1 LVNWDSLWIN
11 CRVATMAG
19 EEAYGAIDDAA
30 IAVQHGRIA
39 WVGPRTKLPDGDAGE
54 TVDLG
59 GRWVTPGLIDC
70 HTHVVFGGTRAREF
84 EMRLE
89 GASYE
94 AIARAGGGILS
105 TVRDTRAA
113 TDEALLAGALEQARE
128 RIQEGVTVL
137 EIKSGYGLDDETEAR
152 MLRVARQVGEHLP
165 VTVRT
170 TCLAAH
176 ALPPEYAERPND
188 YIDRVCDRIIPHI
201 AAAGLADAVDA
212 FCERIAFDADQT
224 ERVFQAARAHG
235 LPVKL
240 HAEQLSDQ
248 GGTQVAARY
257 GALSMD
263 HLEYVS
269 EAGVRAM
276 AEAGSV
282 AVMLPG
288 AFHTLRETQI
298 PPIDRFRRHGVPLAL
313 ATDANPGSSPARSL
327 LLMLNLGCTLFRMT
341 PEEALAGVTREAARA
356 LGLKGSHGTLEAGKA
371 ADFAVWNVDHPAELS
386 YWIGAPPPVF
396 HVRHGERQ
404 GSI

>member
-1 LVNWDSLWIN
+1 VNWDSLWIN

-30 IAVQHGRIA
+30 IAVQDGRIA
-39 WVGPRTKLPDGDAGE
+39 WVGPRTELPDGEAGE

-70 HTHVVFGGTRAREF
+70 HSHVVFGGTRAREF

-113 TDEALLAGALEQARE
+113 TDEALLAGALERARE

-201 AAAGLADAVDA
+201 AEAGLADAVDA
-212 FCERIAFDADQT
+212 FCERIAFDAAQT

-269 EAGVRAM
+269 AAGVRAM

-288 AFHTLRETQI
+288 AFHTLRETQR
-298 PPIDRFRRHGVPLAL
+298 PPIDRFRRHSVPLAL

-356 LGLKGSHGTLEAGKA
+356 LGLEGSHGTLEAGKA

>member
-1 LVNWDSLWIN
+1 VNWDSLWLN

-30 IAVQHGRIA
+30 IAVQDGRIA
-39 WVGPRTKLPDGDAGE
+39 WVGPRAELPDGQMGE
-54 TVDLG
+54 TVELG

-70 HTHVVFGGTRAREF
+70 HTHVVFGAARAREF

-113 TDEALLAGALEQARE
+113 TDEALLAGALERARE

-188 YIDRVCDRIIPHI
+188 YIDRVCDRIIPRI
-201 AAAGLADAVDA
+201 AEAGLADAVDA
-212 FCERIAFDADQT
+212 FCERIAFDAAQT

-248 GGTQVAARY
+248 GGTQLAARY

-269 EAGVRAM
+269 AAGVRAM

-298 PPIDRFRRHGVPLAL
+298 PPIDRFRRHSVPLAL

-356 LGLKGSHGTLEAGKA
+356 LGLEGSHGTLEAGKA
-371 ADFAVWNVDHPAELS
+371 ADFAVWDVDHPAELS

>member
-1 LVNWDSLWIN
+1 
-11 CRVATMAG
+11 MAG

-30 IAVQHGRIA
+30 IAVQDGRIA
-39 WVGPRTKLPDGDAGE
+39 WVGPRTELPNGAAGE

-201 AAAGLADAVDA
+201 AEAGLADAVA
-212 FCERIAFDADQT
+212 SPSMPPRPSGSSRSRAPTACRSSCMPNSSPI
-224 ERVFQAARAHG
+224 RAARKWRRATARC
-235 LPVKL
+235 PWTTSNTSPKP
-240 HAEQLSDQ
+240 ACAPWPRP
-248 GGTQVAARY
+248 AA
-257 GALSMD
+257 
-263 HLEYVS
+263 
-269 EAGVRAM
+269 
-276 AEAGSV
+276 
-282 AVMLPG
+282 
-288 AFHTLRETQI
+288 
-298 PPIDRFRRHGVPLAL
+298 
-313 ATDANPGSSPARSL
+313 SP
-327 LLMLNLGCTLFRMT
+327 
-341 PEEALAGVTREAARA
+341 
-356 LGLKGSHGTLEAGKA
+356 
-371 ADFAVWNVDHPAELS
+371 
-386 YWIGAPPPVF
+386 
-396 HVRHGERQ
+396 
-404 GSI
+404 